1 MQIETFDS
9 PLAASEAA
17 QAELEKALL
26 ASQKDTTPVL
36 LLLSGGSALDVVAD
50 LDPSLLSAT
59 TILPLDERFSSN
71 PALNNSLQMQAL
83 GLPVTLVVPQQDETL
98 EAFGQRFDQLLRGWR
113 RHYPQGV
120 IIATIG
126 MGADGHIAG
135 ISPMPTQ
142 PKEFDSMFVTT
153 SAWAVGYQG
162 NLEPAERVTVTVE
175 FLEEIDVAI
184 GFVTGETK
192 AEALRAAFSDQ
203 ATTDFPQDISQLP
216 AVVLPS
222 LDGILFTTIHDISI
236 S

>member
-26 ASQKDTTPVL
+26 ASQKDKVPVL

-50 LDPSLLSAT
+50 LDSSLLTAT
-59 TILPLDERFSSN
+59 TIMPLDERFSSN

-83 GLPVTLVVPQQDETL
+83 GLPVTLLVPEASESLET
-98 EAFGQRFDQLLRGWR
+98 FGQRFDQLLHDWR
-113 RHYPQGV
+113 RQYPQGV

-126 MGADGHIAG
+126 MGPDGHVAG
-135 ISPMPTQ
+135 ISPMPTT
-142 PKEFDSMFVTT
+142 PEKFDSLFVTT
-153 SAWAVGYQG
+153 SAWAVGYSG
-162 NLEPAERVTVTVE
+162 NLEPAERATVTVE
-175 FLEEIDVAI
+175 FLEEIDLAI

-192 AEALRAAFSDQ
+192 AEALRAAFSSQ

-222 LDGILFTTIHDISI
+222 LDGILFTTIHDVPIS
-236 S
+236 